1 MKVLHNHVFVQV
13 ESEYNDQ
20 VKTKS
25 GQILYKSTDQF
36 HQGDVQE
43 KEAQLHELQ
52 KQKNNLYSL
61 YKAGRMSAAAYEKE
75 TDFLKE
81 HERDLQ
87 QQIDNA
93 GDDHKAT
100 MIRRH
105 YGTVVGVPMKLTD
118 EIRVYQD
125 QGAETEYIPS
135 ERINL
140 LPKHAQ
146 SAGRWASLIGTK
158 SKWKTCADFEIDV
171 QVGDKIYFHHNT
183 ITEDNFIGEVDGKKT
198 YKLEYQNAICVV
210 REYPTGVKVT
220 EKCTGQWKASNGD
233 SWSTHEIV
241 GSKIVPPKTEI
252 IPLAGHVLVEPL
264 WAEGVEDLGDGKMG
278 KLSQSGLVT
287 ELHEKPELQRGKV
300 AFVGAAL
307 KGEMQ
312 ELVAGDK
319 IVYLPHSDYPVEIE
333 GKTYYVMKTWEIIAT
348 F

>member
-43 KEAQLHELQ
+43 KETQLHELQ

-61 YKAGRMSAAAYEKE
+61 YKKGRINAAAYEKE

-87 QQIDNA
+87 RQIDNA

-146 SAGRWASLIGTK
+146 SAGKWASLIGTK
-158 SKWKTCADFEIDV
+158 SKWKTCADFEINV

-183 ITEDNFIGEVDGKKT
+183 ITEDNFVGEIDGKKT
-198 YKLEYQNAICVV
+198 YKLEYQNAICCV
-210 REYPTGVKVT
+210 RDGVF
-220 EKCTGQWKASNGD
+220 
-233 SWSTHEIV
+233 
-241 GSKIVPPKTEI
+241 

-312 ELVAGDK
+312 ELFAGDK